1 MTFDI
6 RYTLNRGSVTLKPK
20 QPVLD
25 WLNSVDRSLGV
36 KDSMKFDPLDEHG
49 DTFLVPGEP
58 MIESRQDAVAWVEKN
73 WKDFFEFELGQW
85 ILDDTLWPQNPTLKL
100 FREWFDIEYRSMVWD
115 LGSDPLRHEDW
126 LE

>member
-25 WLNSVDRSLGV
+25 WLNSVDRTLGV
-36 KDSMKFDPLDEHG
+36 RDNMKFDPLDEHG

-58 MIESRQDAVAWVEKN
+58 KIESRQDAVAWVEKN

-85 ILDDTLWPQNPTLKL
+85 ILDDTLWPQKPTLKL

-115 LGSDPLRHEDW
+115 LGPDPLRHEDW

>member
-85 ILDDTLWPQNPTLKL
+85 ILDDTLWPQKPTLKL

>member
-58 MIESRQDAVAWVEKN
+58 AIDSRQDAVAWVEKN

-85 ILDDTLWPQNPTLKL
+85 ILDDTLWPQKPTLKL

>member
-20 QPVLD
+20 KPVLD

-58 MIESRQDAVAWVEKN
+58 VIDSRQDAVAWVEKN

-85 ILDDTLWPQNPTLKL
+85 ILDDTLWPQKPTLKL

-115 LGSDPLRHEDW
+115 LGSDPLQLEDW

>member
-85 ILDDTLWPQNPTLKL
+85 ILDDTLWPQKPTLKL

-115 LGSDPLRHEDW
+115 LGSDPLKLEDW

>member
-115 LGSDPLRHEDW
+115 LGSDPLKLEDW

>member
-25 WLNSVDRSLGV
+25 WLNSVDRPLGI

-58 MIESRQDAVAWVEKN
+58 KIESRQDAVAWVEKN
-73 WKDFFEFELGQW
+73 WKDFFEFKLGQW

-115 LGSDPLRHEDW
+115 LGSDPLKLEDW

>member
-85 ILDDTLWPQNPTLKL
+85 ILDDTLWPENPTLKL

>member
-20 QPVLD
+20 KPVLD

-58 MIESRQDAVAWVEKN
+58 VIDSRQDAVAWVEKN

-115 LGSDPLRHEDW
+115 LGSDPLQLEDW
-126 LE
+126 LD

>member
-58 MIESRQDAVAWVEKN
+58 VVESRQDAVAWVEKN

-85 ILDDTLWPQNPTLKL
+85 ILDDTLWPQKPTLKL

-115 LGSDPLRHEDW
+115 IGAEPLQHEDW
-126 LE
+126 LV

>member
-58 MIESRQDAVAWVEKN
+58 VIESRQDAVAWVEKN

-85 ILDDTLWPQNPTLKL
+85 ILDDTLWPQKPTLKL

-115 LGSDPLRHEDW
+115 IGAEPLQHEDW
-126 LE
+126 LV